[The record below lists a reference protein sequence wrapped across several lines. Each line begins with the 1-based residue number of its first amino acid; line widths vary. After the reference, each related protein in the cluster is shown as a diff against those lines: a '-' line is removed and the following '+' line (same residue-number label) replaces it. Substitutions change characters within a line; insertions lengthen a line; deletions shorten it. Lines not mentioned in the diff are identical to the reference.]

1 MQRQPNLLQWSQ
13 VNISMQSAE
22 PHCTL
27 ILLSTLPGAHASIHP
42 TVLGQTLAGFLW
54 LKEYPEK

>member
-1 MQRQPNLLQWSQ
+1 
-13 VNISMQSAE
+13 MQSAE